1 MDGTTETGAEAA
13 PPVVELAAPEDPLL
27 RELLAYWQDV
37 HRADSRLPGRG
48 DIDPTAM
55 PHLLTSLFL
64 VDVEAEAKAEAIYR
78 IRLMGSIHEQLYGRG
93 FTGCTLEQAMGDG
106 ARYFR
111 CNFDKVRERRAPLSY
126 RGKLVWW
133 AERDW
138 IDFESI
144 QMPLSTDGMR
154 IDMILGAAVFSSN
167 GRRLRA

>member
-1 MDGTTETGAEAA
+1 MDGITGTGAEAA
-13 PPVVELAAPEDPLL
+13 PPVVELAAPEDPML
-27 RELLAYWQDV
+27 RDLLAYWQGA
-37 HRADSRLPGRG
+37 HRAGGQLPGRA

-64 VDVEAEAKAEAIYR
+64 VDVETEAEADAVYR
-78 IRLMGSIHEQLYGRG
+78 IRLMGSLHERLYGRS
-93 FTGCTLEQAMGDG
+93 FTGRTVEQAMGDG

-133 AERDW
+133 SDRDW
-138 IDFESI
+138 LDFESI
-144 QMPLSTDGMR
+144 QMPLSTDGTR

-167 GRRLRA
+167 GRLLRA